1 MEEKLLEGLKTKYSN
16 LGLSDAV
23 LSGVTATLKD
33 NTTEDNLDATING
46 AEGLLKTF
54 QSELD
59 KVRSKKAEPK
69 EPKEPKVEVKDEQ
82 IELVKGLEEQIKG
95 LSERLEQSEQEKLA
109 EKRFNDVARLASQKG
124 ISEDV
129 LRLIDIPKEVE
140 AKEFVEDLA
149 QKLTNAGLM
158 SAPPVDAKRELKSSL
173 EKSIEKA
180 KKEMKL

>member
-1 MEEKLLEGLKTKYSN
+1 MEEKILEGLKTKYSN

-59 KVRSKKAEPK
+59 KVRSKKV

-95 LSERLEQSEQEKLA
+95 LSERLERSEQEKLA

>member
-33 NTTEDNLDATING
+33 NTTEDNLEATING

-59 KVRSKKAEPK
+59 KVRSKKV
-69 EPKEPKVEVKDEQ
+69 EPKVEVKDEQ
-82 IELVKGLEEQIKG
+82 IEFVKGLEEQIKG
-95 LSERLEQSEQEKLA
+95 LSERLEKSEQEKLA

-158 SAPPVDAKRELKSSL
+158 SAPPVDAKKELKSSL

>member
-59 KVRSKKAEPK
+59 KVRSKKV

-95 LSERLEQSEQEKLA
+95 LSERLEKSEQEKLA

-180 KKEMKL
+180 KKEMNL